1 MKCNQIILMALTV
14 FFVLMTAVTAFA
26 QEGRPR
32 LGLGVSP
39 LQASPLLLQH
49 LRLSEGEGLMV
60 NNVAVGSELEAAGL
74 SQGDIVLAID
84 GHALSRPSDLTS
96 YLSQLPSGK
105 QVTLDVIQKGEHRQ
119 IYLKLD
125 NLPDEIV
132 WKYVQP
138 VTGPGRSG
146 RSGLGFGQR
155 QPRVQ
160 LQQIQPQGG
169 NKIMGSQY
177 STIHSMM
184 STPDGIK
191 TYSVTVNGSPD
202 DPDTE
207 LEITI
212 GSDTY
217 KSTIKD
223 LSQLP
228 EDAQNAARNAI
239 DQMGSFSFGFGSMPS
254 GSSFMDEMMKRHQEQ
269 MRMMDEMMDEMFRDP
284 SYPGSQPREQPK
296 NNGVLRPVE
305 PDKSDIQ
312 S

>member
-1 MKCNQIILMALTV
+1 MKRNQIILMALTV
-14 FFVLMTAVTAFA
+14 IFFLMTGMTAFG

-60 NNVAVGSELEAAGL
+60 NNVAVGSEIEAAGL

-84 GHALSRPSDLTS
+84 GHSLSRPSDLTS

-146 RSGLGFGQR
+146 LGINQR

-160 LQQIQPQGG
+160 LKQIQPQGG
-169 NKIMGSQY
+169 NQIMGSQH

-228 EDAQNAARNAI
+228 EDARNAAKNAI

-284 SYPGSQPREQPK
+284 SNPGTEPREQPK

-305 PDKSDIQ
+305 PDRSDIR